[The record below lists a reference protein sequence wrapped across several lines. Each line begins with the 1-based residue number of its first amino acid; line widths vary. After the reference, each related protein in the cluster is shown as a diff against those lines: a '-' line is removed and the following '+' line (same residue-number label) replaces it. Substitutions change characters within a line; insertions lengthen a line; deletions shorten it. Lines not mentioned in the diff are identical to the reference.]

1 MGKRVVVTG
10 MGVISPIGT
19 GLNKFW
25 EALISGASGVDRI
38 TQFDA
43 SDYKVQIAGEV
54 KDFNVGDYIDKKEA
68 RRMDRFVQFAVA
80 ASKMAI
86 DDAGLDLN
94 NNEDSE
100 RIGVVIGSGIG
111 GISTVFEQSKIL
123 LEQGPGRVSPLTV
136 PMKIINMAS
145 GQVAMAFGFKGFN
158 SSVVTA
164 CASSNNAIGD
174 SFRLLKNGELDVIV
188 TGGTEAAIVPIS
200 IAGFSAMKALSTYND
215 EPQKASR
222 PFDAKRDGFVMG
234 EGAGILVL
242 ETLEHAKAR
251 GAKIYAEIVGYG
263 VTCDAY
269 HITAPDPEGLGAA
282 KAMKKAMDEA
292 ALTPEDISYINAHG
306 TSTPLNDKLETLA
319 IKKVFGKR
327 AYDIPISSI
336 KSMIGHL
343 LGAAGG
349 VEAVASVLTVFHG
362 IIPPTINY
370 ENPDP
375 ECDLDYVPNK
385 ARESQINA
393 VLSNNLG
400 FGGHNVTIAFKKYMD

>member
-80 ASKMAI
+80 ASKMAT
-86 DDAGLDLN
+86 DDAGLDL

-123 LEQGPGRVSPLTV
+123 LERGPGRVSPLTV

-292 ALTPEDISYINAHG
+292 GLTPEDISYINAHG

-400 FGGHNVTIAFKKYMD
+400 FGGHNVTIAFKKYTD

>member
-80 ASKMAI
+80 ASKMAT
-86 DDAGLDLN
+86 DDAGLDL

-123 LEQGPGRVSPLTV
+123 LERGPGRVSPLTV

-282 KAMKKAMDEA
+282 KAMKKAMDEVG
-292 ALTPEDISYINAHG
+292 LTPEDISYINAHG

-400 FGGHNVTIAFKKYMD
+400 FGGHNVTIAFKKYTD

>member
-1 MGKRVVVTG
+1 LGKRVVVTG

-94 NNEDSE
+94 NEDSE

-123 LEQGPGRVSPLTV
+123 LERGPGRVSPLTV

-292 ALTPEDISYINAHG
+292 GLTPEDISYINAHG

-385 ARESQINA
+385 ARKSQINA

-400 FGGHNVTIAFKKYMD
+400 FGGHNVTIAFKKYTD

>member
-123 LEQGPGRVSPLTV
+123 LERGPGRVSPLTV

-292 ALTPEDISYINAHG
+292 NLTPEDISYINAHG

>member
-25 EALISGASGVDRI
+25 EALISGTSGVDRI
-38 TQFDA
+38 TQFDV

-80 ASKMAI
+80 ASKMAT
-86 DDAGLDLN
+86 DDAGLDL

-123 LEQGPGRVSPLTV
+123 LERGPGRVSPLTV

-292 ALTPEDISYINAHG
+292 GLTPEDISYINAHG

-385 ARESQINA
+385 ARESQINT

-400 FGGHNVTIAFKKYMD
+400 FGGHNVTIAFKKYTD

>member
-80 ASKMAI
+80 ASKMAT
-86 DDAGLDLN
+86 DDAGLDL

-123 LEQGPGRVSPLTV
+123 LERGPGRVSPLTV

-282 KAMKKAMDEA
+282 KAMKKAKNEA
-292 ALTPEDISYINAHG
+292 GLTPEDISYINAHG

-343 LGAAGG
+343 
-349 VEAVASVLTVFHG
+349 
-362 IIPPTINY
+362 
-370 ENPDP
+370 
-375 ECDLDYVPNK
+375 
-385 ARESQINA
+385 
-393 VLSNNLG
+393 
-400 FGGHNVTIAFKKYMD
+400 

>member
-80 ASKMAI
+80 ASKIAI
-86 DDAGLDLN
+86 DDAGLDL

-123 LEQGPGRVSPLTV
+123 LERGPGRVSPLTV

-400 FGGHNVTIAFKKYMD
+400 FGGHNVTIAFKKYTD

>member
-80 ASKMAI
+80 ASKMAT
-86 DDAGLDLN
+86 DDAGLDL

-123 LEQGPGRVSPLTV
+123 LERGPGRVSPLTV

-292 ALTPEDISYINAHG
+292 GLTPEDISYINAHG

-327 AYDIPISSI
+327 AYDILISSI

-400 FGGHNVTIAFKKYMD
+400 FGGHNVTIAFKKYTD

>member
-94 NNEDSE
+94 NEDSE

-123 LEQGPGRVSPLTV
+123 LERGPGRVSPLTV

-292 ALTPEDISYINAHG
+292 GLTPEDISYINAHG

-385 ARESQINA
+385 ARKSQINA

-400 FGGHNVTIAFKKYMD
+400 FGGHNVTIAFKKYTD

>member
-38 TQFDA
+38 TQFDV

-54 KDFNVGDYIDKKEA
+54 KNFNVGDYIDKKEA

-94 NNEDSE
+94 NEDSE

-123 LEQGPGRVSPLTV
+123 LERGPGRVSPLTV

-269 HITAPDPEGLGAA
+269 HITTPDPEGLGAA
-282 KAMKKAMDEA
+282 KAMKKAMDEVG
-292 ALTPEDISYINAHG
+292 LTPEDISYINAHG

-400 FGGHNVTIAFKKYMD
+400 FGGHNVTIAFKKYID

>member
-25 EALISGASGVDRI
+25 EALISGASGIDRI
-38 TQFDA
+38 TQFDV

-54 KDFNVGDYIDKKEA
+54 KDFNIGDYIDKKEA
-68 RRMDRFVQFAVA
+68 RRMDRFAQFAVA

-94 NNEDSE
+94 NEDRE

-164 CASSNNAIGD
+164 CASGNNAIGD

-292 ALTPEDISYINAHG
+292 NLTPEDISYINAHG

-319 IKKVFGKR
+319 IKKVFGKH

-385 ARESQINA
+385 ARESKINA

-400 FGGHNVTIAFKKYMD
+400 FGGHNVTIAFKKYID

>member
-80 ASKMAI
+80 ASKMAT
-86 DDAGLDLN
+86 DDAGLDL

-123 LEQGPGRVSPLTV
+123 LERGPGRVSPLTV

-158 SSVVTA
+158 SSIVTA

-292 ALTPEDISYINAHG
+292 GLTPEDISYINAHG

-400 FGGHNVTIAFKKYMD
+400 FGGHNVTIAFKKYTD

>member
-80 ASKMAI
+80 ASKMAT

-94 NNEDSE
+94 NEDSG

-123 LEQGPGRVSPLTV
+123 LERGPGRVSPLTV

-292 ALTPEDISYINAHG
+292 NLTPEDISYINAHG

-400 FGGHNVTIAFKKYMD
+400 FGGHNVTIAFKKYTD

>member
-94 NNEDSE
+94 NEDSE

-123 LEQGPGRVSPLTV
+123 LERGPGRVSPLTV

-292 ALTPEDISYINAHG
+292 GLTPEDISYINAHG

-400 FGGHNVTIAFKKYMD
+400 FGGHNVTIAFKKYTD

>member
-80 ASKMAI
+80 ASKMAT
-86 DDAGLDLN
+86 DDAGLDL

-123 LEQGPGRVSPLTV
+123 LERGPGRVSPLTV

-385 ARESQINA
+385 ARKSQINA

-400 FGGHNVTIAFKKYMD
+400 FGGHNVTIAFKKYTD